1 MRDFF
6 TKILL
11 LFICTVSFG
20 HADENPLFNPQTQ
33 EEALFLRRIAEFWQ
47 DEEFEIAKYQ
57 IENYISEHPKSDMID
72 SLYAILGNIHMNEKG
87 YSKAIAAF
95 ENIKDEDVK
104 DKIGVNLLAS
114 LYHLK
119 WHLRLIDECDY
130 YITRVDGDL
139 KDKITYLRAISL
151 YNRSLEIED
160 PNEINELIVQSKD
173 GFEALVDTKFEN
185 QSREYLSQIHKT
197 LNDFEKAS
205 ECYMHLA
212 NSDPTKKDEYLFSA
226 ALLQAHFD
234 KEKALETFNIITKGS
249 SLKSKDAA
257 YNKLLLLYEMK
268 RFSDISLEKDTL
280 LNLIEEDKKSLA
292 YFFVGRSYFNQ
303 EDYENSLLHLEK
315 ALSLDL
321 EPQETKLTHIML
333 MQSAFHLNDFDIFN
347 RSFDQFVL
355 KYPDDEKLFESL
367 FAKAMLSKNNEKYTQ
382 SLKIFENIIS
392 QDFEE
397 AKNLENFL
405 FEYAN
410 LLFLTNNTKKSK
422 DTFKELI
429 TISENKDLIKTSLQY
444 IVNATI
450 QDLQNESSESKLIL
464 IRQALVNEI
473 EDLLE
478 NKELFEKGEIL
489 EFNFSLAKTYFDLE
503 NFEDSLTILK
513 TFLADDQKSYFS
525 NDELSEINLL
535 VGFCIRNTIN
545 DLDEFIS
552 FANISLDLSKDS
564 KHKFTTYINLF
575 NSHLELAKRDDVID
589 DEHLEKAAFNLF
601 NAYSIAKGKINRNNL
616 IWLSDFL
623 SNKVSSYL
631 SENYKNSLFAN
642 RKMVSF
648 SENASDIYRDLLD
661 NDDEENFEEFSIKLA
676 YLNTLQNNL
685 IDAATLLE
693 KLIQNYRFYP
703 ENSFKSPEQT
713 IFELAKIYEKQNF
726 KEKAIGLYEEFIP
739 IFKKENRFKSQS
751 LLHLSRLLLSNV
763 AKEDFVVSNKEIEKI
778 ISTLKTVSF
787 QKIFENE
794 PTHLE
799 AALDYVDVVCYM
811 ENNERFEKRL
821 FLLGRLKENF
831 TSTED
836 VISQDYQAM
845 REVLKDKEKLY
856 SAYMLEVEAEKN
868 ICLGFLENDPKRID
882 KAKLQLKRLQENE
895 LICTKYLED
904 RVNRYLKLIEEYPF
918 EEK

>member
-20 HADENPLFNPQTQ
+20 YADENPLFNPQTQ

-57 IENYISEHPKSDMID
+57 IENYISEHPKSHMID
-72 SLYAILGNIHMNEKG
+72 SLYAILGNIYMNEKS
-87 YSKAIAAF
+87 YSKAVAAF
-95 ENIKDEDVK
+95 KNIQDEDVK

-119 WHLRLIDECDY
+119 WHLKLIDECDY
-130 YITRVDGDL
+130 YITRVDGEL
-139 KDKITYLRAISL
+139 KNKITYLKAISL

-160 PNEINELIVQSKD
+160 QTKINELIVQSKD
-173 GFEALVDTKFEN
+173 SFETLLDSKFQN
-185 QSREYLSQIHKT
+185 QAREYLSQIHKT

-205 ECYMHLA
+205 ECYMDLA

-234 KEKALETFNIITKGS
+234 KEKALETFNEITKGS

-268 RFSDISLEKDTL
+268 RFSDISLEKDFL

-292 YFFVGRSYFNQ
+292 YFFIGRSYFNQ

-315 ALSLDL
+315 ALSFDL
-321 EPQETKLTHIML
+321 ESQETKLSHIML
-333 MQSAFHLNDFDIFN
+333 MQSAFHLNDFVAFN

-355 KYPDDEKLFESL
+355 KFPEDEKLFESL
-367 FAKAMLSKNNEKYTQ
+367 FAKAMLYKNNQKYPE

-392 QDFEE
+392 QDFQETN
-397 AKNLENFL
+397 NLENFL

-410 LLFLTNNTKKSK
+410 ILFLTNNTKKSK
-422 DTFKELI
+422 ETFKNLI
-429 TISENKDLIKTSLQY
+429 TISENKDLVKTSLQY

-450 QDLQNESSESKLIL
+450 QDLQNESSENKLIS
-464 IRQALVNEI
+464 IRQDLVHEI
-473 EDLLE
+473 EKLLE
-478 NKELFEKGEIL
+478 NKELFEKNEIL
-489 EFNFSLAKTYFDLE
+489 EFNFLLSKTYFDLE
-503 NFEDSLTILK
+503 YFDDSLTILK
-513 TFLADDQKSYFS
+513 TFLEEDNKSYFS

-535 VGFCIRNTIN
+535 VGFCIKNTIG
-545 DLDEFIS
+545 DLEEFIR
-552 FANISLDLSKDS
+552 FANISLDLSDDS

-575 NSHLELAKRDDVID
+575 NSHLELAKREDVLDDL
-589 DEHLEKAAFNLF
+589 HLEKAAFNLF
-601 NAYSIAKGKINRNNL
+601 NAHSIEKGKINKNNL
-616 IWLSDFL
+616 IWLGDFL
-623 SNKVSSYL
+623 SNKITSYL
-631 SENYKNSLFAN
+631 SENYKNTLSSN
-642 RKMVSF
+642 EKMVTYSK
-648 SENASDIYRDLLD
+648 NASEVYKELL
-661 NDDEENFEEFSIKLA
+661 NIDDEEHFEEFSIKLA
-676 YLNTLQNNL
+676 YLYTLQDNL
-685 IDAATLLE
+685 DEATILLE

-703 ENSFKSPEQT
+703 ENSFKAPERT
-713 IFELAKIYEKQNF
+713 VFELAKIYEKQNF
-726 KEKAIGLYEEFIP
+726 KEKAIALYEEFLP

-763 AKEDFVVSNKEIEKI
+763 AKEDFVVSNKEIGKI

-811 ENNERFEKRL
+811 ENNESFEKKL

-845 REVLKDKEKLY
+845 REVLKDKEKIY

-868 ICLGFLENDPKRID
+868 ICLGYLENDQKRID
-882 KAKLQLKRLQENE
+882 KASLQLKRLQEND

-904 RVNRYLKLIEEYPF
+904 RVNKNLKLIEEYSV

>member
-1 MRDFF
+1 MKDFF

-11 LFICTVSFG
+11 LFVCMLSFG
-20 HADENPLFNPQTQ
+20 YADENPLFNPQTQ

-72 SLYAILGNIHMNEKG
+72 SLYAILGNIHMNEKS
-87 YSKAIAAF
+87 YSKAVAAF

-130 YITRVDGDL
+130 YITRVDGEL

-160 PNEINELIVQSKD
+160 QNEINALIVESKD

-185 QSREYLSQIHKT
+185 QAREYLSQIHKT

-205 ECYMHLA
+205 DCYMHLA

-234 KEKALETFNIITKGS
+234 KERALQTFNEITKGT

-280 LNLIEEDKKSLA
+280 LNLIEKDKKSLA
-292 YFFVGRSYFNQ
+292 YFFIGRSFFKQ
-303 EDYENSLLHLEK
+303 KDYENSLFHLEK
-315 ALSLDL
+315 ALSFDL
-321 EPQETKLTHIML
+321 ESQETKLSHIML
-333 MQSAFHLNDFDIFN
+333 MQSAFHLNDFDVFN
-347 RSFDQFVL
+347 RSFDEFVL
-355 KYPDDEKLFESL
+355 NYPNDEKLFESL
-367 FAKAMLSKNNEKYTQ
+367 FAKAMLNKNNEKYDE

-392 QDFEE
+392 QDFDE
-397 AKNLENFL
+397 AKYLENFL

-444 IVNATI
+444 IVNASI
-450 QDLQNESSESKLIL
+450 KDLQNETSESKLVL
-464 IRQALVNEI
+464 IRQTLVNEI
-473 EDLLE
+473 ESLLE
-478 NKELFEKGEIL
+478 TEELFEKDEIS
-489 EFNFSLAKTYFDLE
+489 EFNFTLAKTHFDLE
-503 NFEDSLTILK
+503 NFEDSLTILQTLLEEDK
-513 TFLADDQKSYFS
+513 KSYFS
-525 NDELSEINLL
+525 NDNLSEINLL
-535 VGFCIRNTIN
+535 IGFCIRNTTN
-545 DLDEFIS
+545 DLDEFIR
-552 FANISLDLSKDS
+552 FANVSLDLSNDS
-564 KHKFTTYINLF
+564 KHKFITYINLF
-575 NSHLELAKRDDVID
+575 NSHLELAKKDDVID
-589 DEHLEKAAFNLF
+589 DEQLEKAAFNLF
-601 NAYSIAKGKINRNNL
+601 NAFSIAKSKINKNNL

-623 SNKVSSYL
+623 SNKVSSYI
-631 SENYKNSLFAN
+631 SEYYKNTLFAN
-642 RKMVSF
+642 KKMVAYSK
-648 SENASDIYRDLLD
+648 NASIIYTELLNSED
-661 NDDEENFEEFSIKLA
+661 TENVEEFSIKLA
-676 YLNTLQNNL
+676 YLYTLQDNL
-685 IDAATLLE
+685 DDAASLLE
-693 KLIQNYRFYP
+693 KLIHNYRFYP
-703 ENSFKSPEQT
+703 ENPFKAPEQA
-713 IFELAKIYEKQNF
+713 IFELAKIYEKQNL
-726 KEKAIGLYEEFIP
+726 KEKAISLYEEFIQ

-751 LLHLSRLLLSNV
+751 LLHLSRLWLSNV
-763 AKEDFVVSNKEIEKI
+763 AKEDFVVSNKELEKI

-811 ENNERFEKRL
+811 ENNECYEKRL

-845 REVLKDKEKLY
+845 REVLKDKEKIY
-856 SAYMLEVEAEKN
+856 SAYMLEVAAEKN
-868 ICLGFLENDPKRID
+868 IYLGFLENDQKRID
-882 KAKLQLKRLQENE
+882 KARLQLTRLQENE

-904 RVNRYLKLIEEYPF
+904 RVNEHLKLIEEYPF